1 MSAEVKVKIEI
12 FKAFVRCI
20 AESDNLE
27 IMSNCLAQVLV
38 SALDIK
44 GCAIFYL
51 NPEAGELEVLASF
64 GLSPTYL
71 TKGPVSAD
79 KSIAASLRGGA
90 VIIPDVTKNSAVQY
104 PEEARKEGISAIASV
119 PIAFSKEVIGVLR
132 LYHHRV
138 WDLSKEDVDSLQLLA
153 ANIGLAMAYARLLN
167 AVQSIS
173 EVARAALP
181 EPELSQQYL
190 GMIGSSKNPPN
201 A

>member
-1 MSAEVKVKIEI
+1 MSTEVKVKIEI
-12 FKAFVRCI
+12 FKALVRAI

-27 IMSNCLAQVLV
+27 IVSNRLVQVLV
-38 SALDIK
+38 SALDVK

-51 NPEAGELEVLASF
+51 NPEAGELEVLATF

-71 TKGPVSAD
+71 TKGPVLAD

-90 VIIPDVTKNSAVQY
+90 VIIPDVNKNSTVQY
-104 PEEARKEGISAIASV
+104 PEEARKEGISAIASI

-132 LYHHRV
+132 LYHHEV
-138 WDLSKEDVDSLQLLA
+138 WDLSEEDVDSLQLLA

-173 EVARAALP
+173 EVAKSVLP
-181 EPELSQQYL
+181 ESELS
-190 GMIGSSKNPPN
+190 
-201 A
+201 